1 MNLSPHSATNWQP
14 WIHLHVSTINLEQL
28 PKSGENRNVAE
39 SLALKNM
46 NFGGTFLF
54 FWGWGLSFLWVL
66 GLMGLLCQ
74 VSASPKMLKAFCQ
87 APPPQALMAALR
99 ETTSGRTVL
108 RTACFQLPSWWLE
121 FYKNQAFESHK
132 LPVEPWSCSFHTV
145 QTKQVFSTSSRPTLT
160 PERAFHTCR
169 TTRNAPERFREGKNR
184 FQAEL
189 CPLRTVSNGI
199 TPLELNLNVIDCNL
213 NVL

>member
-28 PKSGENRNVAE
+28 PKSGKNQNVAE
-39 SLALKNM
+39 SLDFKKYELWR
-46 NFGGTFLF
+46 NFFV
-54 FWGWGLSFLWVL
+54 FWGWGLRFLWVL
-66 GLMGLLCQ
+66 GLVGLLCQ

-132 LPVEPWSCSFHTV
+132 LPVEHWNCSFHTV

-160 PERAFHTCR
+160 PERAFHTCER
-169 TTRNAPERFREGKNR
+169 RETRRNASAREKNAFKRSSVHSERS
-184 FQAEL
+184 
-189 CPLRTVSNGI
+189 RT
-199 TPLELNLNVIDCNL
+199 E
-213 NVL
+213 